1 MKVKIGMLD
10 IENTP
15 IKAYCWGL
23 WKQNIGLNQI
33 IDDWGLLTFA
43 FKWAGVDE
51 VYWDSLK
58 ESGSEKKMLE
68 NLWVFL
74 DEADIIVAHNG
85 DRFDISK
92 INAKFLEH
100 GIKPYSPIK
109 SIDTL
114 KVVKSRFN
122 LTSNKLDYI
131 SKYLGFEGKM
141 ATGGMQLW
149 IDCMNGSKEAF
160 RKMVDYNIQDV
171 IELENIYEKIKP
183 WISNHPNLALYND
196 ENIPVCPKCGSNHLH
211 FRGYAYTGV
220 SKFRRFQCQDCGG
233 WGRSSENVLSKS
245 ERKNLM
251 RNVPK

>member
-1 MKVKIGMLD
+1 LKAKIGILD
-10 IENTP
+10 IETKP

-33 IDDWGLLTFA
+33 IDDWGILTFS
-43 FKWAGVDE
+43 FKWLGSPE
-51 VYWDSLK
+51 VYWDSLLA
-58 ESGSEKKMLE
+58 SGSEKQLLE
-68 NLWVFL
+68 NLWEFL

-85 DRFDISK
+85 DRFDINK
-92 INAKFLEH
+92 INAKLLEY

-114 KVVKSRFN
+114 KVAKSRFAM
-122 LTSNKLDYI
+122 TSNKLAYI

-141 ATGGMQLW
+141 ETGGMQLW
-149 IDCMNGSKEAF
+149 IDCMNGCKKAYK
-160 RKMVDYNIQDV
+160 KMVDYNIQDV
-171 IELENIYEKIKP
+171 IELEKVYEKLLP
-183 WISNHPNLALYND
+183 WISNHPNLALYNGED
-196 ENIPVCPKCGSNHLH
+196 LPSCPKCGGKHIH
-211 FRGYAYTGV
+211 FRGYTYTGV